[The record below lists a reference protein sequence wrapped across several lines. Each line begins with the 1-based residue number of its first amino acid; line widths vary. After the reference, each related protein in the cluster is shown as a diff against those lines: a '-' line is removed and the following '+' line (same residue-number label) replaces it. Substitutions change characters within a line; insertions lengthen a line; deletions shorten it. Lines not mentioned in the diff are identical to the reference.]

1 MLQKI
6 CGLGEVKLKTHY
18 PGSLQKITNL
28 VENV

>member
-6 CGLGEVKLKTHY
+6 CGLGKVKLKTKY
-18 PGSLQKITNL
+18 PGSLQKEPNL